1 MNYADPQSTKAMTNS
16 KQGNLNKKNKNKGKK
31 ITVFSTPLT
40 HAGFKG
46 EVSTVEEEPQFK
58 TKNVEKCWCWECGE
72 AITSTSPAKV
82 VDKDAPNCSVSST
95 GTSMVKKCKAEDMEA
110 ESDSDSDSDSE
121 CWFDDNQEILLDG
134 AARPT
139 DREESVNVVEELQD
153 ATTFDEIV
161 QFIPIDYLEYIYPL
175 MEDLAFTARLAWI
188 SEKSLRE
195 QQEHRENGTLPYGI
209 SATKPLFVCG
219 RQYSANIR
227 KRYLDIIIGHK
238 EANMKQWQ
246 RRLAPETWA
255 PQWKQVVTSA
265 WQTCLSQ
272 LNMTPNIVMQDGVE
286 KLIGWRPSDESKENL
301 QQVLNDIKAIG
312 RQVIAVERMKCTLQA
327 EKRELKA
334 RVQSTGQR
342 EPLYL

>member
-1 MNYADPQSTKAMTNS
+1 MTNS

-31 ITVFSTPLT
+31 TTVFSTPLT

-58 TKNVEKCWCWECGE
+58 TKNVETRWCWECGE
-72 AITSTSPAKV
+72 AITSISPGKV
-82 VDKDAPNCSVSST
+82 VDKDAPNCSVST
-95 GTSMVKKCKAEDMEA
+95 GTSTVKKHKAEDMEA
-110 ESDSDSDSDSE
+110 GSEGDSDSE
-121 CWFDDNQEILLDG
+121 YSALAKVMQILLGG
-134 AARPT
+134 AERPT
-139 DREESVNVVEELQD
+139 DREENVNVVEELQD
-153 ATTFDEIV
+153 ATTYDEIV

-209 SATKPLFVCG
+209 GATKPLFVCG
-219 RQYSANIR
+219 QEYSANIR

-238 EANMKQWQ
+238 EANMKLWQ

-255 PQWKQVVTSA
+255 PQWKQVLTLA

-272 LNMTPNIVMQDGVE
+272 LNMTPNIVTQDGVD
-286 KLIGWRPSDESKENL
+286 KLIAWRPSDESKENL
-301 QQVLNDIKAIG
+301 QQVLKDIEAIG
-312 RQVIAVERMKCTLQA
+312 RQVIAVERMRCALRE
-327 EKRELKA
+327 EKRELKEK
-334 RVQSTGQR
+334 VQSMGQR
-342 EPLYL
+342 QPLCLQG

>member
-1 MNYADPQSTKAMTNS
+1 MHQTVQCHHLAPVWSRCTLIMMVTK
-16 KQGNLNKKNKNKGKK
+16 KHK
-31 ITVFSTPLT
+31 
-40 HAGFKG
+40 
-46 EVSTVEEEPQFK
+46 
-58 TKNVEKCWCWECGE
+58 
-72 AITSTSPAKV
+72 AK
-82 VDKDAPNCSVSST
+82 
-95 GTSMVKKCKAEDMEA
+95 DMQA
-110 ESDSDSDSDSE
+110 ES
-121 CWFDDNQEILLDG
+121 ILLDG

-139 DREESVNVVEELQD
+139 DSEENVNVVEELQD
-153 ATTFDEIV
+153 ATSFDEIV
-161 QFIPIDYLEYIYPL
+161 QFIPINYLEYIYPL

-219 RQYSANIR
+219 QQYSANIC
-227 KRYLDIIIGHK
+227 KRYLDIIIGCK

-272 LNMTPNIVMQDGVE
+272 LNMTPNIMMQLGVE

-301 QQVLNDIKAIG
+301 QQVLNDIEAIG
-312 RQVIAVERMKCTLQA
+312 RQVIAVERMKCTLWA
-327 EKRELKA
+327 EKRELKEK
-334 RVQSTGQR
+334 VQSTMIGTEGATLPVRLGWWEFSDDHRPSAQLID
-342 EPLYL
+342 ELCKDYQ